1 MKEWIADY
9 SLKMTNGEIREGRTT
24 LEAASIEEALT
35 LADRFL
41 VGLEEADMDID
52 DTVLWGLCIAV
63 DMDLS
68 VEDDPEVV
76 F

>member
-1 MKEWIADY
+1 MKDWIADY
-9 SLKMTNGEIREGRTT
+9 SLKMTDGEIREGRTT
-24 LEAASIEEALT
+24 LEAASIEEAMT

-52 DTVLWGLCIAV
+52 DAVLWGICIAADP
-63 DMDLS
+63 DM
-68 VEDDPEVV
+68 ENADDPAAV

>member
-41 VGLEEADMDID
+41 VGLEEGDMDID

-68 VEDDPEVV
+68 AEDDPEAV